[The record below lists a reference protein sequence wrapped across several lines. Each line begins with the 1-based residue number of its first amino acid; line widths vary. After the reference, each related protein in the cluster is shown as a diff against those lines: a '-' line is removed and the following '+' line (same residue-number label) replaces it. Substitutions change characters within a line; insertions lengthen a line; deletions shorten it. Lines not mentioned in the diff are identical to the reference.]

1 MYNLDIG
8 VIVQLE
14 DILKNG
20 VETIE
25 KLGLNVCQLN
35 CSNPDLYTEEN
46 AEKIKKVM
54 DGKIK
59 VSSLWAGWP
68 LPARWDFIDGP
79 HTLGLVPVAYR
90 AERIHAL
97 KKGADFAKMIGVH
110 DVTTHV
116 GFIPENPT
124 TTEYRETVIAIR
136 EVADYCKSLD
146 IYFNFETGQETPIT
160 LIRTIEDV
168 GLDNLGINIDPANL
182 LMYGKAN
189 PVDAAGIYKDKI
201 RGVHVKD
208 GKYPTNGRELGDETA
223 IGEGMVDFPALID
236 KLHENGYKGPLII
249 EREISGDQQ
258 RTDILKAKEKLNSIL
273 AKYY

>member
-20 VETIE
+20 IETLKE
-25 KLGLNVCQLN
+25 LDLNVCQIN
-35 CSNPDLYTEEN
+35 CWDSDLYTEEN
-46 AEKIKKVM
+46 AEKIKKM
-54 DGKIK
+54 IDGKIK
-59 VSSLWAGWP
+59 ISSLWVGWP

-97 KKGADFAKMIGVH
+97 KKGADFAKMIGVS
-110 DVTTHV
+110 DITTHV

-146 IYFNFETGQETPIT
+146 LYFNFETGQETPIT
-160 LIRTIEDV
+160 LIRTIEDI

-189 PVDAAGIYKDKI
+189 PVDAVGIYKDKI

-208 GKYPTNGRELGDETA
+208 GKYPTNGRELGVETA
-223 IGEGMVDFPALID
+223 IGEGMVNFPLLID

-258 RTDILKAKEKLNSIL
+258 IADILKAKEELNSIL
-273 AKYY
+273 AKY